1 MLANDL
7 FPRIGYTDAMI
18 SEYHKCK
25 TILGDRFEP
34 LARDLM
40 SGALPFTEAG
50 EAIHR
55 LAPDLPPET
64 ADLMFLLECTGYL
77 LEGYRSAGLPD
88 EMFYNAMMDI
98 RCKTAECMAVRGV
111 FGTFVIHWYPGF
123 FAMTR
128 FAFGRL
134 QFDVTHH
141 SKEPRT
147 LCGHTIAPG
156 DLVLQCHIP
165 SLGPLPHEACLDSYR
180 RAYAFF
186 REELKDGL
194 LVIRCGSWMLMPDY
208 QPMLR
213 ECAPN
218 IYRFAQDF
226 ALFKRNEAEEFR
238 DGWRIFNKEVVG
250 RDVSG
255 LPDDTRLR
263 RGFLRHIATGGAFGS
278 GDGYLLFDGKNIL
291 TESGII

>member
-1 MLANDL
+1 MLAKDL
-7 FPRIGYTDAMI
+7 FLRIGYTDAMI
-18 SEYHKCK
+18 SEYHKNK
-25 TILGDRFEP
+25 AILGDRMEP

-40 SGALPFTEAG
+40 TGAVPFQQAG
-50 EAIHR
+50 EAIRR
-55 LAPDLPPET
+55 LAPELPPET

-77 LEGYRSAGLPD
+77 LESYRAAGLP
-88 EMFYNAMMDI
+88 EAMFYNAMEDI
-98 RCKTAECMAVRGV
+98 RCKTAECLAVKGI
-111 FGTFVIHWYPGF
+111 FGTFVAHWYPGF

-134 QFDVTHH
+134 QFDVTSH
-141 SKEPRT
+141 SKEDRVI
-147 LCGHTIAPG
+147 CSHTVTQG

-165 SLGPLPHEACLDSYR
+165 SSGPLPHEACLDSYR

-186 REELKDGL
+186 RDKLKDEL

-218 IYRFAQDF
+218 IYRFARDF
-226 ALFKRNEAEEFR
+226 CLFKRNETDTFR
-238 DGWRIFNKEVVG
+238 DGWRIFHKDVEG
-250 RDVSG
+250 RDIAG

-263 RGFLRHIATGGAFGS
+263 RAFLRYIASGNAFGT
-278 GDGYLLFDGKNIL
+278 GDGYLLFDGERIL
-291 TESGII
+291 TESNS

>member
-1 MLANDL
+1 MLAKDL
-7 FPRIGYTDAMI
+7 FVRIGYTDDMI
-18 SEYHKCK
+18 AEYCK
-25 TILGDRFEP
+25 TKAILGDRLEP
-34 LARDLM
+34 LARNLMTGTVSFAQAVEDLR
-40 SGALPFTEAG
+40 
-50 EAIHR
+50 H
-55 LAPDLPPET
+55 LAPELPPEAT
-64 ADLMFLLECTGYL
+64 DLMFILECSGYL
-77 LEGYRSAGLPD
+77 LESYRAAGLPED
-88 EMFYNAMMDI
+88 MFYNAMEDI
-98 RCKTAECMAVRGV
+98 RCKTAECMAVRGI
-111 FGTFVIHWYPGF
+111 FGTFVMHWYPGF

-134 QFDVTHH
+134 QFDVTRH
-141 SKEPRT
+141 SKELRT
-147 LCGHTIAPG
+147 ICGHTIAPG

-226 ALFKRNEAEEFR
+226 TLFKRNETEEFR
-238 DGWRIFNKEVVG
+238 DSWRIFNTDVTG
-250 RDVSG
+250 RDISG

-278 GDGYLLFDGKNIL
+278 GDGYLFFDGERIL
-291 TESGII
+291 TESSN